1 MLNKYEES
9 QKEFV
14 AYVKQ
19 AQQSNKIS
27 HAYLIETNGYINY
40 KDLVID
46 FAKFLLCLEKNE
58 EEIANIVHLIDNNVY
73 SDLKMV
79 KAEGLSI
86 KKEQIMDLLDDYS
99 KKSNYGGKRI
109 YIIDEAYKL
118 NKSSS
123 NSLLKFLEDPYEN
136 TIGIMIV
143 ENRYQV
149 IDTIRSRCQLLSLK
163 SNDLLDDKEEKQR
176 ENIVNFLLQ
185 LIDNAEITLLN
196 IDELY
201 FAYFTTKNDIV
212 NSFNLLQLLYNDIIN
227 LKFEHAIINF
237 HKYSSQLKHI
247 SDMFTLKSL
256 IKMEN
261 IISVNSQLVKN
272 NANMNMLIDK
282 IIIEIK
288 GVIENDKNSGN

>member
-227 LKFEHAIINF
+227 LKFEHVIINF

-247 SDMFTLKSL
+247 SDMFTLKPL

>member
-73 SDLKMV
+73 SDLKIV